1 MGPLHQRP
9 WEETPMAHVRSMRVG
24 TVIRI
29 ELNTQFV
36 FKKYVLV
43 EKINVFEYI

>member
-1 MGPLHQRP
+1 MYFFFYLSDLS
-9 WEETPMAHVRSMRVG
+9 PMAHVRSMRVG
-24 TVIRI
+24 TVSRI

>member
-1 MGPLHQRP
+1 MYFFFYLSDLS
-9 WEETPMAHVRSMRVG
+9 PMAHVRSMRVG